1 MEIAGPTCDSWCD
14 RLHHL
19 IQELQILERFAAL
32 ADRDVGRVI
41 EAYCAW
47 EQHDQLLLSLLQ
59 YTIST
64 LMLCKFMVCG
74 CYGIKSTII
83 FMLI

>member
-47 EQHDQLLLSLLQ
+47 EQHDQLLPSLLQ
-59 YTIST
+59 SVVSAS
-64 LMLCKFMVCG
+64 MLRKFIG
-74 CYGIKSTII
+74 CTNSWSLWDKI
-83 FMLI
+83 LN